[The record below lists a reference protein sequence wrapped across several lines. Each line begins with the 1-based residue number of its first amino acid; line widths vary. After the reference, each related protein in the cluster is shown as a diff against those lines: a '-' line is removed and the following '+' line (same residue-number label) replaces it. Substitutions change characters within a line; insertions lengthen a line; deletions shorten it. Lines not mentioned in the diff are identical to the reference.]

1 MTKLELV
8 KQAHN
13 RLVNNIYKSFD
24 KILLA
29 MPDDR
34 LDMKPS
40 PDNMSFKQI
49 AIHVYQTALMVG
61 NAIKTGQMDKADLGL
76 IELPT
81 DEIHSA
87 SQIDTVKKS

>member
-1 MTKLELV
+1 
-8 KQAHN
+8 
-13 RLVNNIYKSFD
+13 
-24 KILLA
+24 
-29 MPDDR
+29 
-34 LDMKPS
+34 
-40 PDNMSFKQI
+40 MSFKQI